1 MSFAALASAPSAADK
16 RKGSK
21 PTNENTDKMTL
32 ESGEVDSDSSIMKQS
47 MAEYHSTYYQD
58 SDGEVREWED
68 DQDPDG
74 ELRERYFEE

>member
-1 MSFAALASAPSAADK
+1 
-16 RKGSK
+16 
-21 PTNENTDKMTL
+21 MTS
-32 ESGEVDSDSSIMKQS
+32 ESGEVDSNSSIMKQS
-47 MAEYHSTYYQD
+47 MVEYHSTYYQD

>member
-1 MSFAALASAPSAADK
+1 
-16 RKGSK
+16 
-21 PTNENTDKMTL
+21 MTS

-47 MAEYHSTYYQD
+47 MVEYHSTHCQD